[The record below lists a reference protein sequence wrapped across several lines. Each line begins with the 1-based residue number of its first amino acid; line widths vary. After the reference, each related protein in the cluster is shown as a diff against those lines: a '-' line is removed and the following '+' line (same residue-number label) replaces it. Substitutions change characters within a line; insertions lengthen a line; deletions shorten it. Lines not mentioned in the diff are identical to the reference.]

1 MTSKDLTSRLSDDEW
16 NRISHLFSSP
26 AKKTTGRPTADARA
40 VLDAI
45 LWVER
50 TGERWIYLP
59 AHFPPQ
65 QTCYAKYLQWK
76 RSGLLDQVHAL
87 LDTDECSCADGD
99 GDGSDDRN

>member
-1 MTSKDLTSRLSDDEW
+1 MTSQDSTGRLTDDEW
-16 NRISHLFSSP
+16 DAVSHLFASP

-45 LWVER
+45 LWLER
-50 TGERWIYLP
+50 SGERWIYLP

-76 RSGLLDQVHAL
+76 RTGLLDQALAL
-87 LDTDECSCADGD
+87 LKPGARDTADAQTGL
-99 GDGSDDRN
+99 SQS

>member
-1 MTSKDLTSRLSDDEW
+1 VTSQDPTGRLSDDEW
-16 NRISHLFSSP
+16 SAVSHLFSSP
-26 AKKTTGRPTADARA
+26 ARKTTGRPTADARA

-76 RSGLLDQVHAL
+76 RSGLLDQVRAL
-87 LDTDECSCADGD
+87 LGTDSRTPADTEAQICKS
-99 GDGSDDRN
+99 